1 MSREKKQKVIV
12 SVSVAMAT
20 ILAWISGYIV
30 MQIVYDSV
38 VASIV
43 FGTVWAV
50 LVFCES
56 RFSYI
61 SLRIDGRIEITKEEV
76 KSNLWQIVAATLL
89 AILVSIPLELKV
101 FVDDGASL
109 GEQINSLVTLFPERW
124 LVMTMITLGVISI
137 FQVPIFARMASER

>member
-12 SVSVAMAT
+12 SVAVAMAT

-89 AILVSIPLELKV
+89 AILVSIPLELKA
-101 FVDDGASL
+101 FVDDGADL

-124 LVMTMITLGVISI
+124 LVMTMITLGVIAI

>member
-12 SVSVAMAT
+12 SVAVAMAT

-89 AILVSIPLELKV
+89 AILVSIPLELKA

-109 GEQINSLVTLFPERW
+109 GEQINSLVTLSPERW
-124 LVMTMITLGVISI
+124 LVMTMITLGVIAI

>member
-12 SVSVAMAT
+12 SVAVAMAT

-89 AILVSIPLELKV
+89 AILVSIPLELKA

-124 LVMTMITLGVISI
+124 LVMTMITLGVIAI

>member
-12 SVSVAMAT
+12 SVAVAMAT

-38 VASIV
+38 VASIA

-76 KSNLWQIVAATLL
+76 RSNLWQIVAATLL
-89 AILVSIPLELKV
+89 AILVSIPLELKA

-124 LVMTMITLGVISI
+124 LVMTMITLGVIAI

>member
-1 MSREKKQKVIV
+1 
-12 SVSVAMAT
+12 MAT

-89 AILVSIPLELKV
+89 AILVSIPLELKF

-124 LVMTMITLGVISI
+124 LVMTMITLGVIAI